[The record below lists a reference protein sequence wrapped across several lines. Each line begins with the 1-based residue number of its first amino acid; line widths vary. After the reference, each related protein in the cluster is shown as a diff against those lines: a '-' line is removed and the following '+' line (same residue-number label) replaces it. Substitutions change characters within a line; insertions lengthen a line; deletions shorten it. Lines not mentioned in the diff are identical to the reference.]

1 MPGFVNQ
8 EEVARIV
15 EVFSCEILSGELEL
29 NFIVA
34 DG

>member
-15 EVFSCEILSGELEL
+15 EVFSREILSGELEL